1 MLSESCSSG
10 AGIRRGGHLGVQAV
24 AAVRDGHGGQA
35 PDPAGM
41 PHRDLQRHAGP
52 QAVSDQIG
60 PGQAEMVEQRGD
72 VVGEQLVPQRPADVA
87 GVPVTLQL
95 DGDDAPARGEP
106 RRVVVQQVRRHE
118 RPVDQHQGRAGALRL
133 VVELELAEP
142 GEGPGR
148 GRVHG
153 AGVSFR

>member
-1 MLSESCSSG
+1 MVAAERDR
-10 AGIRRGGHLGVQAV
+10 AAVVGVQAV
-24 AAVRDGHGGQA
+24 GPVRRGHDGHA
-35 PDPAGM
+35 PDLGGV
-41 PHRDLQRHAGP
+41 PHRDLHGHAGP

-95 DGDDAPARGEP
+95 DGDDPPARGEP
-106 RRVVVQQVRRHE
+106 RRVVVQQVRGHE

-148 GRVHG
+148 GRGHG